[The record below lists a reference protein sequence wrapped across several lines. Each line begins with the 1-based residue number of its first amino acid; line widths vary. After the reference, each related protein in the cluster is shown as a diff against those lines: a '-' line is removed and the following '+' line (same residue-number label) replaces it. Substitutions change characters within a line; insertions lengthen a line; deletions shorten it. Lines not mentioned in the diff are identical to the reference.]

1 MTGMQRPQITGVDME
16 LLRSPLKRTMLAR
29 KLAENGETK
38 AEV

>member
-1 MTGMQRPQITGVDME
+1 MYRPLITGVDTE
-16 LLRSPLKRTMLAR
+16 RLRSPLKRTMLAR